1 MVLECQAS
9 GMKIQPWCEARG
21 IDRNRY
27 YYWLKRV
34 REASCR
40 EITEHTAQMPANADS
55 PVFAEVRQPA
65 CGSSPAIMV
74 QISDIGVEIHNGA
87 EAGVIECTLRVLRD
101 LC

>member
-21 IDRNRY
+21 IDRHRY

-40 EITEHTAQMPANADS
+40 EITERTAQMPAHADS
-55 PVFAEVRQPA
+55 PVFAEMRYPT
-65 CGSSPAIMV
+65 CSSSPAITV
-74 QISDIGVEIHNGA
+74 QIGDASVGIHNGA
-87 EAGVIECTLRVLRD
+87 EAGVIECALRVLRD